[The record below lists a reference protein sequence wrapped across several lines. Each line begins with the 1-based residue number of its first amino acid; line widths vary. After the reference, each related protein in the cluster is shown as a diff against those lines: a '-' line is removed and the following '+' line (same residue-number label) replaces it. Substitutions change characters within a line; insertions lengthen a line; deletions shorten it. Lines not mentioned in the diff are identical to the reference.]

1 MTAVN
6 FWGVGGGIELVQ
18 TLRSI
23 AANGGMIGE
32 GPKYKAISEFV
43 ATLSTLVFDDTSVT
57 AQKRLTNSA
66 QEFFT
71 PDGFH

>member
-1 MTAVN
+1 
-6 FWGVGGGIELVQ
+6 
-18 TLRSI
+18 
-23 AANGGMIGE
+23 MIGE

>member
-1 MTAVN
+1 MR
-6 FWGVGGGIELVQ
+6 

-32 GPKYKAISEFV
+32 VPKYKAISEFV
-43 ATLSTLVFDDTSVT
+43 AVLSTLVFDDTSVT